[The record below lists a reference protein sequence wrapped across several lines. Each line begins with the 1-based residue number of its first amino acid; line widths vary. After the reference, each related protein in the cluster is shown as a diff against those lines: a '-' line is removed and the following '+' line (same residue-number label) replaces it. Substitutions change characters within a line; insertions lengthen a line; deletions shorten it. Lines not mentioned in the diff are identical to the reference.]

1 MNARERANWVQ
12 SHPDE
17 AFPYDTAMPEA
28 QQYGAPPT
36 FVGDFAKG
44 IGDLSIPERRLTYRE
59 ALESKYKEYQHQKR
73 ASMLGPLR
81 RAYG

>member
-1 MNARERANWVQ
+1 MHHAPGSRHSARDAFKRRTTTPNSRSGRGHRE
-12 SHPDE
+12 E
-17 AFPYDTAMPEA
+17 AHHL
-28 QQYGAPPT
+28 
-36 FVGDFAKG
+36 AKG